1 MLKVEKYTWK
11 NTSGKISFTGAK
23 ASQLNHYIMLTLEE
37 YKYDCMVIHVNI
49 YDILLNKN
57 DTNMNNLL
65 DSISEIANT
74 SRNYNIDKV
83 LISAILPS
91 KRIKVN
97 ISQINET
104 LQHLKHF
111 H

>member
-1 MLKVEKYTWK
+1 MEKYR
-11 NTSGKISFTGAK
+11 AK
-23 ASQLNHYIMLTLEE
+23 ASQLSNYIMLTLEE
-37 YKYDCMVIHVNI
+37 YKYDCAVIHVNI

-65 DSISEIANT
+65 DSILEIANT
-74 SRNYNIDKV
+74 CQNYNIDIII
-83 LISAILPS
+83 ISILLPS

-104 LQHLKHF
+104 LIHLKHF
-111 H
+111 YRE